1 MTDDAAVL
9 HTRNAASALA
19 KEELLLCT
27 YICMYAC
34 KYVCMYTFIL
44 ISQQQQHVVVG
55 EDLDSPIVLEGA
67 SQSQMSQKS
76 RQKNISSTTCIFE
89 YIHTYIYILRL
100 NNNSDEESEGSYQV
114 VAQVDEEK
122 QEMKVGL
129 HYFLH

>member
-1 MTDDAAVL
+1 M
-9 HTRNAASALA
+9 
-19 KEELLLCT
+19 
-27 YICMYAC
+27 
-34 KYVCMYTFIL
+34 YVCMYTFIP
-44 ISQQQQHVVVG
+44 ISPQQQHVVVG

-76 RQKNISSTTCIFE
+76 RQKNISSTSCIFE
-89 YIHTYIYILRL
+89 YIHTYIHILRL